1 MAVGLMAAAKDI
13 AASRRVGDVDL
24 SSSVLAFTGFNHEIA
39 RGTTRATLHGA
50 TAALGV
56 SGSAP
61 RVVRS
66 SRLGHLDIF
75 DRRVSSSQTAR
86 NGPFCHRL
94 KRLRMICSVLFLL
107 IALVSALGTGI
118 AVAQEPPSTG
128 ATSIQIEP
136 TISDPGI
143 VIAASESG
151 LIGEARAG
159 TASPTYW
166 PPNHGFQGTPITE
179 ELSVGMRID
188 RYGYEGGTFLS
199 PEGTPDSMRSL
210 APGTTAKPYNVYEV
224 TRPIEVQSGK
234 AAPWFGQIGQGT
246 QYEFPMSVTDAI
258 AKGYLRRVGP

>member
-1 MAVGLMAAAKDI
+1 MAAAKDV
-13 AASRRVGDVDL
+13 AVSRRVGGVGL
-24 SSSVLAFTGFNHEIA
+24 SSCVPAFAEFNHPIA
-39 RGTTRATLHGA
+39 RGKTRATLHGA
-50 TAALGV
+50 TDALAV
-56 SGSAP
+56 SGPAP
-61 RVVRS
+61 TGARS
-66 SRLGHLDIF
+66 SWFGHLCISN
-75 DRRVSSSQTAR
+75 RRIPSSQTAR
-86 NGPFCHRL
+86 NGSFCHRL
-94 KRLRMICSVLFLL
+94 KWLRTSCSALFLL

-118 AVAQEPPSTG
+118 AVAQEPTLTG
-128 ATSIQIEP
+128 AASIQIEP

-179 ELSVGMRID
+179 ELSVGRRID

-234 AAPWFGQIGQGT
+234 AAPWFGQIGQGP
-246 QYEFPMSVTDAI
+246 QYEFSMSVTDAI